1 MQLDRSSGCKT
12 FINGSWKSKT
22 TSIPSRCLKATA
34 EIRLEKNETDKEK
47 MCNHVLCGDARWCIL
62 LENIWKSEK
71 RGDKVSKGEQ
81 LCLASILNSCFTTWA
96 IEQATNDD
104 FGRQAR
110 ISLTV
115 QALSVSSFVCSSTF
129 LRPCQFFLLYML
141 LAWMSQVCAWMNS
154 RPVIVR
160 PTFREDLFNR
170 WSAILESWWMWLCI
184 FLTKWQNG
192 MQTKSRSQSI
202 CRT

>member
-12 FINGSWKSKT
+12 FINGSWKFKT

-47 MCNHVLCGDARWCIL
+47 TCNHVLCGDARWCIL

-110 ISLTV
+110 IHW
-115 QALSVSSFVCSSTF
+115 QY
-129 LRPCQFFLLYML
+129 RPCQYHHSFAVLLFSVHVKSFYSTCCSHECL
-141 LAWMSQVCAWMNS
+141 KYVHEW
-154 RPVIVR
+154 
-160 PTFREDLFNR
+160 
-170 WSAILESWWMWLCI
+170 ILD
-184 FLTKWQNG
+184 
-192 MQTKSRSQSI
+192 QS
-202 CRT
+202 